1 MKKGITIASIFLVA
15 LLLLF
20 TLPLVLIFASS
31 FLQLNEYNVN
41 ITLVQYQSL
50 ITNERLLLRFENSFI
65 IAAGTLL
72 LQLPISLAG
81 GFYLSVGNG
90 RFKKIYLIAL
100 IALLLLPF
108 QSYMLPI
115 FRLFRRTELY
125 NTRLILILFEAFSP
139 LGPLVVHAFTC
150 TIPNEHWEAARLD
163 TSSLFRIIYS
173 VILPQLKPMLS
184 LLMLLSFAEAWN
196 LVEPVII
203 LLPDESLQPL
213 SVSLNDLQ
221 SVSWAGA
228 VAYCLPVLLLY
239 VLFIHCQKNWLE
251 TDWHKQSPS
260 RTANRCRKAEYLCTK
275 VATRSTLK

>member
-1 MKKGITIASIFLVA
+1 MKKGITGTTIFLVA

-20 TLPLVLIFASS
+20 ALPLILIFALS
-31 FLQLNEYNVN
+31 FFQLNGFDIN
-41 ITLVQYQSL
+41 ITLVQYQTL

-65 IAAGTLL
+65 IAAGTLF

-81 GFYLSVGNG
+81 GFYLNFRNG
-90 RFKKIYLIAL
+90 RIKRLYFIAL

-115 FRLFRRTELY
+115 FRLFRNTKLY
-125 NTRLILILFEAFSP
+125 NTRLLLILFEAFSP
-139 LGPLVVHAFTC
+139 LGPLVVYAFIR
-150 TIPNEHWEAARLD
+150 TIPDEHWEASRLD

-173 VILPQLKPMLS
+173 VILPQLKPMLL

-239 VLFIHCQKNWLE
+239 VLFLHCQRNQLI
-251 TDWHKQSPS
+251 TDWHH
-260 RTANRCRKAEYLCTK
+260 
-275 VATRSTLK
+275 